1 MAKRRRLNAPSEE
14 ELAKIAE
21 GFAAEPEGE
30 KRRAGL
36 GPSVPPIARVAG
48 EAATASAAEVTE
60 ARVKAAK
67 YESDARKYAEA
78 TESGLL
84 AVNLPLDAIAVD
96 HLSRDRMQ
104 ADDAEMAELRH
115 SIQAHGLRMP
125 IEVLELDTDEGPKYG
140 LISGWRRLS
149 AMRTLAAETGQEAF
163 TKVAALIRKPRDASD
178 AYVSMVEENEIR
190 ADLSHY
196 ERGRIAVVAAGQ
208 GAFDTIEAAV
218 DVLFAA
224 GSKAKRSKIR
234 SFSFI
239 FEELGD
245 LLAFPTQ
252 MSERAGLRL
261 AAALK
266 AGQGHVFRN
275 ALADS
280 SAESFE
286 AEWKRIEGPLKAHEA
301 SQKQRATKPPAAKPV
316 RHGVIELA
324 NGIKIEKINSD
335 GHIDIRFTGKHADN
349 VLVDTVMLE
358 IQRLLE
364 PI

>member
-1 MAKRRRLNAPSEE
+1 MAKRRRLNAPSAE

-21 GFAAEPEGE
+21 GFAAEPASG

-36 GPSVPPIARVAG
+36 GPNVPPIAQVAG
-48 EAATASAAEVTE
+48 EAAEASAAEVTE

-67 YESDARKYAEA
+67 FESDARKYVEA
-78 TESGLL
+78 TEGGLL
-84 AVNLPLDAIAVD
+84 AINIPLDAIAVD
-96 HLSRDRMQ
+96 HLSRDRMT
-104 ADDAEMAELRH
+104 ADDVEMAELRH
-115 SIQAHGLRMP
+115 SIQVHGLRMP
-125 IEVLELDTDEGPKYG
+125 IEVLELENDEGPAYG

-149 AMRTLAAETGQEAF
+149 AMRALAVETGEGAF
-163 TKVAALIRKPRDASD
+163 DRIAALVRRPKEASD

-196 ERGRIAVVAAGQ
+196 ERGRIAVVATAQ
-208 GAFDTIEAAV
+208 GAFETIEVAV
-218 DVLFAA
+218 DELFAA

-245 LLAFPTQ
+245 LLAYPTQ

-266 AGQGHVFRN
+266 AGKGHHFRN
-275 ALADS
+275 VLSDS
-280 SAESFE
+280 GAENFDQ
-286 AEWKRIEGPLKAHEA
+286 EWKLIEGPLKDHEA
-301 SQKQRATKPPAAKPV
+301 DSKQKSRKEPASKRY

-324 NGIKIEKINSD
+324 NGIKVEKINGD
-335 GHIDIRFTGKHADN
+335 GHIDIRFTGKQADN

-364 PI
+364 PN